1 MLRWLLDLSSVFPKG
16 FPMSLTSMT
25 GFARADDE
33 ADGTRWHW
41 ELRSVN
47 GKGLDVRFRLPQGF
61 EGMEARLREEMARH
75 MKRGNVQ
82 AALTLDRQ
90 RAGSS
95 LRVNEDALNVVIAAM
110 QSLGERIEL
119 MPPRPEGVLALK
131 GVLETA
137 DVVDAEEDQE
147 AFEKVLIA
155 SFGQAAAS
163 LARARD
169 EEGAKLEAVLVAQVD
184 TIERLTKEAASSP
197 AASVEALRARL
208 KTQVAELLGA
218 SPSLSEERLAQEAA
232 LLATKA
238 DVREEIDRLNAHVA
252 QARELFAGKE
262 PAGRRLDFLT
272 QEFNREANTLC
283 SKAAD
288 VALTRIGLELKAV
301 IDQLREQIQ
310 NVE

>member
-1 MLRWLLDLSSVFPKG
+1 MP
-16 FPMSLTSMT
+16 LTSMT
-25 GFARADDE
+25 GFGRADGD
-33 ADGTRWHW
+33 AGTARWHW

-47 GKGLDVRFRLPQGF
+47 GKGFDVRFRLPQGF

-75 MKRGNVQ
+75 LKRGNVQ
-82 AALTLDRQ
+82 AALTLERQ
-90 RAGSS
+90 RAGAA
-95 LRVNEDALNVVIAAM
+95 LRVNEDALAVVIAAM
-110 QSLGERIEL
+110 KSLGERIEL

-137 DVVDAEEDQE
+137 DVEDVAEDQE
-147 AFEKVLIA
+147 GFEKLLIA
-155 SFGQAAAS
+155 SFAEASAS
-163 LARARD
+163 LARARA
-169 EEGAKLEAVLVAQVD
+169 EEGAKLEAVLVEQVN
-184 TIERLTKEAASSP
+184 TIERLTKEAAASP

-208 KTQVAELLGA
+208 KAQVAELLVA
-218 SPSLSEERLAQEAA
+218 SPALSEDRLAQEAA

-238 DVREEIDRLNAHVA
+238 DVREEIDRLVAHVA
-252 QARELFAGKE
+252 QARELFASNE

>member
-1 MLRWLLDLSSVFPKG
+1 
-16 FPMSLTSMT
+16 MSLSSMT
-25 GFARADDE
+25 GFARADGE
-33 ADGTRWHW
+33 CETARWHW
-41 ELRSVN
+41 EMRSVN

-61 EGMEARLREEMARH
+61 EGIEPKLREEMGRH
-75 MKRGNVQ
+75 LKRGNVQ
-82 AALTLDRQ
+82 AALTLDRS
-90 RAGSS
+90 RTGSTV
-95 LRVNEDALNVVIAAM
+95 RVNEQALAAVVDAM
-110 QSLGERIEL
+110 RKLGERIEV

-137 DVVDAEEDQE
+137 DVEDDNSDQE
-147 AFEKVLIA
+147 EMEKRLID
-155 SFGQAAAS
+155 SFGEAAAR

-169 EEGAKLEAVLVAQVD
+169 EEGAKLQSILEEQVNA
-184 TIERLTKEAASSP
+184 IERLTKEAAASP

-208 KTQVAELLGA
+208 KTQVDELLGA
-218 SPSLSEERLAQEAA
+218 SPSLSEDRLAQEAA

-238 DVREEIDRLNAHVA
+238 DVREEIDRLIAHVA
-252 QARELFAGKE
+252 QARELFASSD

>member
-1 MLRWLLDLSSVFPKG
+1 MP
-16 FPMSLTSMT
+16 LTSMT
-25 GFARADDE
+25 GFARADGE
-33 ADGTRWHW
+33 FGSSHWHW

-47 GKGLDVRFRLPQGF
+47 GKGLDVRFRMPQGF

-75 MKRGNVQ
+75 LKRGNVQ
-82 AALTLDRQ
+82 ASLTLERQ
-90 RAGSS
+90 KSGSA

-110 QSLGERIEL
+110 QALGERIEL

-131 GVLETA
+131 GVLETT
-137 DVVDAEEDQE
+137 DVEDTAEDQTE
-147 AFEKVLIA
+147 IEKVLIA
-155 SFGQAAAS
+155 SFGDAAAG
-163 LARARD
+163 LARARA
-169 EEGAKLEAVLVAQVD
+169 EEGAKLQAVLTEQVNA
-184 TIERLTKEAASSP
+184 IERLVNEAAASP
-197 AASVEALRARL
+197 ASGAEALRARL
-208 KTQVAELLGA
+208 KAQVSELLEA
-218 SPSLSEERLAQEAA
+218 SPALSEERLAQEAA

-238 DVREEIDRLNAHVA
+238 DVREEIDRLTAHVA
-252 QARELFAGKE
+252 QARELFAGAE

>member
-1 MLRWLLDLSSVFPKG
+1 MP
-16 FPMSLTSMT
+16 LTSMT
-25 GFARADDE
+25 GFARADGE
-33 ADGTRWHW
+33 NGASRWHW

-75 MKRGNVQ
+75 LKRGNVQ
-82 AALTLDRQ
+82 ASLTLERQ
-90 RAGSS
+90 KSGSA

-110 QSLGERIEL
+110 QSLSERIEL

-137 DVVDAEEDQE
+137 DVEDVEEDQAE
-147 AFEKVLIA
+147 AEKLLIA
-155 SFGQAAAS
+155 SFGVAAAS
-163 LARARD
+163 LAKARA
-169 EEGAKLEAVLVAQVD
+169 EEGAKLQSVLSAQVD
-184 TIERLTKEAASSP
+184 TIERLTAEAAASP
-197 AASVEALRARL
+197 AASVDALRARL
-208 KTQVAELLGA
+208 KAQVSELLAA
-218 SPSLSEERLAQEAA
+218 SPSLNEDRLAQEAA

-238 DVREEIDRLNAHVA
+238 DVREELDRLTAHVA
-252 QARELFAGKE
+252 QARELMAGNE

>member
-1 MLRWLLDLSSVFPKG
+1 MA
-16 FPMSLTSMT
+16 LTSMT
-25 GFARADDE
+25 GFART
-33 ADGTRWHW
+33 DGEYAATRWHW
-41 ELRSVN
+41 EMRSVN
-47 GKGLDVRFRLPQGF
+47 GKGLDTRFRLPQGF
-61 EGMEARLREEMARH
+61 DGIEAKLREEIARH
-75 MKRGNVQ
+75 LKRGNVQ
-82 AALTLDRQ
+82 TTLTLDRE
-90 RAGSS
+90 RTGAA
-95 LRVNEDALNVVIAAM
+95 LRVNEDALATVIDAM
-110 QSLGERIEL
+110 QKLAERIEL

-137 DVVDAEEDQE
+137 EVEDDSDDREEIEKRLISSFRE
-147 AFEKVLIA
+147 AAL
-155 SFGQAAAS
+155 S

-169 EEGAKLEAVLVAQVD
+169 EEGSKLQVILEEQVNA
-184 TIERLTKEAASSP
+184 IERLTKEAAASP

-208 KTQVAELLGA
+208 TAQVSELLGA
-218 SPSLSEERLAQEAA
+218 SPSLSEDRLAQEAA

-238 DVREEIDRLNAHVA
+238 DIREEIDRLFAHVS
-252 QARELFAGKE
+252 QARELFAGSE

>member
-1 MLRWLLDLSSVFPKG
+1 
-16 FPMSLTSMT
+16 MSLISMT
-25 GFARADDE
+25 GFGRADGE
-33 ADGTRWHW
+33 KGTARWHW

-61 EGMEARLREEMARH
+61 EGMEVRLREEASRH

-90 RAGSS
+90 RGASN

-137 DVVDAEEDQE
+137 DIEDEVEDQE
-147 AFEKVLIA
+147 GFEKLLIA
-155 SFGQAAAS
+155 SFAEASAA
-163 LARARD
+163 LARARA
-169 EEGAKLEAVLVAQVD
+169 EEGAKLEALLVAQVN
-184 TIERLTKEAASSP
+184 TIERLTGEAASSP
-197 AASVEALRARL
+197 AASVDALRARL
-208 KTQVAELLGA
+208 KIQVAELLGA
-218 SPSLSEERLAQEAA
+218 SPALSEDRLAQEAA

-238 DVREEIDRLNAHVA
+238 DVREEIDRLTAHVS
-252 QARELFAGKE
+252 QARELLAGSE

>member
-1 MLRWLLDLSSVFPKG
+1 
-16 FPMSLTSMT
+16 
-25 GFARADDE
+25 
-33 ADGTRWHW
+33 
-41 ELRSVN
+41 
-47 GKGLDVRFRLPQGF
+47 
-61 EGMEARLREEMARH
+61 
-75 MKRGNVQ
+75 MK
-82 AALTLDRQ
+82 
-90 RAGSS
+90 
-95 LRVNEDALNVVIAAM
+95 
-110 QSLGERIEL
+110 SLGDRIEL

-137 DVVDAEEDQE
+137 DVEEVLEDQE
-147 AFEKVLIA
+147 GFEKLLIA
-155 SFGQAAAS
+155 SFGEAAAA
-163 LARARD
+163 LARARA
-169 EEGAKLEAVLVAQVD
+169 EEGAKLEAVLVAQVN
-184 TIERLTKEAASSP
+184 TIERLTGEAASSP

-218 SPSLSEERLAQEAA
+218 SPALSEDRLAQEAA

-238 DVREEIDRLNAHVA
+238 DVREEIDRLTAHVS
-252 QARELFAGKE
+252 QARELFAGSE

>member
-1 MLRWLLDLSSVFPKG
+1 MP
-16 FPMSLTSMT
+16 LTSMT
-25 GFARADDE
+25 GFARADGDN
-33 ADGTRWHW
+33 AAARWHW

-47 GKGLDVRFRLPQGF
+47 GKGLDVRFRLPSGF
-61 EGMEARLREEMARH
+61 EGMEARLREELGRH

-82 AALTLDRQ
+82 ATLTLDRL
-90 RAGSS
+90 RAAVS
-95 LRVNEDALNVVIAAM
+95 LRVNEGALAVVIAAM
-110 QSLGERIEL
+110 KDLGERIEL

-131 GVLETA
+131 GVLESA
-137 DVVDAEEDQE
+137 DVEDVEEDRE
-147 AFEKVLIA
+147 GFEKILIA
-155 SFGQAAAS
+155 SFGDAAKG

-169 EEGAKLEAVLVAQVD
+169 EEGAKLQAVLTEQVNRIESLTAQA
-184 TIERLTKEAASSP
+184 AASP
-197 AASVEALRARL
+197 SVGIEAMRARL

-218 SPSLSEERLAQEAA
+218 SPALPEERLAQEAA

-238 DVREEIDRLNAHVA
+238 DVREEIDRLTAHVA
-252 QARELFAGKE
+252 QARELFAGSE

-288 VALTRIGLELKAV
+288 VSLTRIGLELKAV